1 MDISLPLPAFLLG
14 LWSSGHCLMMC
25 GGLAAAAGHRSRSA
39 PGLVSPPARW
49 AELLAWQLGRVSSYS
64 LMGAISG
71 AVGGAFLA
79 FTALDTARH
88 TAMVLANLMLLA
100 LGLHLLR
107 ISRLITQLESR
118 LGRVWAFIQP
128 FAVAS
133 LTPSGASQTESLTS
147 STAIAGRIARA
158 ARVGALWGWLPC
170 GLVYSMVLTAAVTGS
185 AWTGLGWMLAFG
197 LGTIPSLFVA
207 SWASGMVLSGPR
219 SDRIRQV
226 AGLLVVSFAL
236 WGLARSLGLAPPGW
250 LDLFCIT
257 P

>member
-88 TAMVLANLMLLA
+88 AAMVLANLMLLA

-147 STAIAGRIARA
+147 
-158 ARVGALWGWLPC
+158 
-170 GLVYSMVLTAAVTGS
+170 
-185 AWTGLGWMLAFG
+185 
-197 LGTIPSLFVA
+197 
-207 SWASGMVLSGPR
+207 
-219 SDRIRQV
+219 
-226 AGLLVVSFAL
+226 
-236 WGLARSLGLAPPGW
+236 
-250 LDLFCIT
+250 
-257 P
+257 

>member
-1 MDISLPLPAFLLG
+1 
-14 LWSSGHCLMMC
+14 MMC

-39 PGLVSPPARW
+39 PGLLSPLARW
-49 AELLAWQLGRVSSYS
+49 TELLAWQLGRVGSYS
-64 LMGAISG
+64 LMGAIAG

-79 FTALDTARH
+79 LAAVDTARH
-88 TAMVLANLMLLA
+88 AAMVLANLMLLA

-107 ISRLITQLESR
+107 VSRLITQLESQ
-118 LGRVWAFIQP
+118 LGRLWRFIQP

-133 LTPSGASQTESLTS
+133 LTPSGASQAEGQLSTS
-147 STAIAGRIARA
+147 AMAGRIARA

-185 AWTGLGWMLAFG
+185 AWTGLGWMFAFG
-197 LGTIPSLFVA
+197 LGTIPSLFLA

-219 SDRIRQV
+219 SDRIRQL
-226 AGLLVVSFAL
+226 AGLLIVSFAL

-250 LDLFCIT
+250 LDVLCIT

>member
-14 LWSSGHCLMMC
+14 LWYSGHCLMMC

-88 TAMVLANLMLLA
+88 AAMVLANLMLLA

-133 LTPSGASQTESLTS
+133 LTPSGASHTESLTS

>member
-1 MDISLPLPAFLLG
+1 
-14 LWSSGHCLMMC
+14 MMC
-25 GGLAAAAGHRSRSA
+25 GGLAAAAGHRSRSS
-39 PGLVSPPARW
+39 PGLISPLSRW
-49 AELLAWQLGRVSSYS
+49 TELLAWQLGRVGSYS

-79 FTALDTARH
+79 LTALDTARH
-88 TAMVLANLMLLA
+88 AAMVLANLMLLA

-107 ISRLITQLESR
+107 VSRLITQLESQ
-118 LGRVWAFIQP
+118 LGRIWKFIQP

-133 LTPSGASQTESLTS
+133 LTPSGATQTPNQNATS
-147 STAIAGRIARA
+147 AMAGRIARA

-185 AWTGLGWMLAFG
+185 AWTGFGWMLAFG
-197 LGTIPSLFVA
+197 LGTIPSLFLA
-207 SWASGMVLSGPR
+207 SWASGVVLSGPR
-219 SDRIRQV
+219 SDRIRQL
-226 AGLLVVSFAL
+226 AGLLIVSFAF

-250 LDLFCIT
+250 LDVLCIT

>member
-1 MDISLPLPAFLLG
+1 
-14 LWSSGHCLMMC
+14 MMC

-39 PGLVSPPARW
+39 PGLISPLARGT
-49 AELLAWQLGRVSSYS
+49 ELLAWQLGRVGSYS
-64 LMGAISG
+64 LMGAIAG

-79 FTALDTARH
+79 ITAIDALRH
-88 TAMVLANLMLLA
+88 GAMVLANLMLLA

-107 ISRLITQLESR
+107 ISRLITQLETQ
-118 LGRVWAFIQP
+118 LGRLWRFIQP

-133 LTPSGASQTESLTS
+133 LTPSGPGPSESHGSLALSLT
-147 STAIAGRIARA
+147 RIARA

-185 AWTGLGWMLAFG
+185 AFTGFAWMLAFG
-197 LGTIPSLFVA
+197 LGTLPSLFLA
-207 SWASGMVLSGPR
+207 SWASGLVLSGRR
-219 SDRIRQV
+219 SDRIRQA
-226 AGLLVVSFAL
+226 AGLLIVSFAL

-250 LDLFCIT
+250 LDVLCIT